1 MAARVWTQQMATV
14 SRAYAQMS
22 GKEIFAKKVSI
33 LNNKERRGGGVWR
46 ETNKEKTGN
55 SMNFCQEI

>member
-1 MAARVWTQQMATV
+1 MATV

-46 ETNKEKTGN
+46 ETIVLKSQGKDWKFNEFLSGN
-55 SMNFCQEI
+55 IVL

>member
-1 MAARVWTQQMATV
+1 MATV